1 MWLAKRIA
9 DFVEQQYLSEEGD
22 VRDNVERLF
31 SEDLAYHVDAET
43 LGRDDLVAMGHA
55 VRSTDRESR
64 KFSLS
69 DWEERGLT
77 VRWHLSAR
85 LSGMGPDG
93 GELQQESD
101 LRAVF
106 GTDGLVREVWSDDA
120 ERAWVTCA
128 DLPR

>member
-31 SEDLAYHVDAET
+31 SEDLAYHVDAEI

-93 GELQQESD
+93 GELQQERD

-120 ERAWVTCA
+120 ERA
-128 DLPR
+128 

>member
-31 SEDLAYHVDAET
+31 SEDLAYHVDAEI

-64 KFSLS
+64 EFSLS

-120 ERAWVTCA
+120 ERA
-128 DLPR
+128 

>member
-31 SEDLAYHVDAET
+31 SEDLAYHVDAEI

-64 KFSLS
+64 RFSLS

-120 ERAWVTCA
+120 ERA
-128 DLPR
+128 

>member
-31 SEDLAYHVDAET
+31 SEDLAYHVGGDL

-85 LSGMGPDG
+85 LSGMGRDG

-120 ERAWVTCA
+120 ESS
-128 DLPR
+128 